1 MKHFDKIVKLIPNK
15 FTIDELIEIYHHGD
29 ERSTTFYRFFG
40 SNRYT
45 AYTFF
50 SYLCN
55 SVVMYYAEK
64 YFFDNNI
71 GGFTEEDMNNRIE
84 SQHEVAT
91 TLGFLDSFLATV
103 FDELVMMRNTV
114 GERSTTVVEQLIAG
128 AGIDYQSRIDVLGP
142 DFRPIRGDFTSNSV
156 VHYGIESVLS
166 FNDCGC
172 CGADAR
178 MWLLRRIKELN
189 PNFVLNFTWY

>member
-1 MKHFDKIVKLIPNK
+1 MKHFDEIVKLIPEQ
-15 FTIDELIEIYHHGD
+15 FTIDELIKIYSHGGI
-29 ERSTTFYRFFG
+29 RSNTFYRFLG
-40 SNRYT
+40 SNRAT
-45 AYTFF
+45 VYTFF

-55 SVVMYYAEK
+55 SIVMYYAEK
-64 YFFDNNI
+64 YFFENSI
-71 GGFTEEDMNNRIE
+71 GGFTEEEMTRQIG
-84 SQHEVAT
+84 VAK
-91 TLGFLDSFLATV
+91 TLDVLDSFLAAV
-103 FDELVMMRNTV
+103 FDDLVMTRNTV

-142 DFRPIRGDFTSNSV
+142 EFHPIRGDFTRDSV
-156 VHYGIESVLS
+156 VAYGIEAVLS
-166 FNDCGC
+166 FEDCGC